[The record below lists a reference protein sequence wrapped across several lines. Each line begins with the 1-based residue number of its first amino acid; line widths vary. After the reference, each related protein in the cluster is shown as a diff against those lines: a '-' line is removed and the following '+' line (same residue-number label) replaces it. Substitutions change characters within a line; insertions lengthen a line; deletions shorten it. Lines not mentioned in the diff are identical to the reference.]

1 MTLLKPFLEFQNFHS
16 NICYNI
22 YFEYILL
29 MWNTCKL
36 AGVTDFI
43 M

>member
-22 YFEYILL
+22 YFEYIFVDVEYL
-29 MWNTCKL
+29 
-36 AGVTDFI
+36 
-43 M
+43 